1 MMICFYYFTS
11 VASDP
16 SGCAGQRGC
25 AARRGCPSGTP
36 RERQQAGAG
45 AIQGTQPLPRERQ
58 RRQWLLPFAA
68 KTARPPALPPALE
81 LLSAFII

>member
-1 MMICFYYFTS
+1 MHNIIIIITS

-45 AIQGTQPLPRERQ
+45 AIQGTQPLPRASLA
-58 RRQWLLPFAA
+58 RRPWLLPFAA
-68 KTARPPALPPALE
+68 NIARPSFRPPWKSF
-81 LLSAFII
+81 LLL